1 MNIVQLRQSLREQ
14 WLGYYRDNRQWLTR
28 LGIWVNCDG
37 QRRPSSSFIL
47 ATLSVLEPELT
58 QMLPL
63 IVDLS
68 NHPDR
73 IVSALGLNFNP
84 DAELKALEPNA
95 AAIGDKPVK
104 MLPSGYPANHSLT
117 SKAKRKMSTD
127 ELRRDSLPRA

>member
-1 MNIVQLRQSLREQ
+1 MNIVQLRQSLKEQ

-37 QRRPSSSFIL
+37 QRRPASSFIL

-63 IVDLS
+63 VVDLS

-84 DAELKALEPNA
+84 DTELKALETNA
-95 AAIGDKPVK
+95 ATIEDKPVK
-104 MLPSGYPANHSLT
+104 LLPSGYPAANPSG
-117 SKAKRKMSTD
+117 SKTRRKMSTD